1 MASAEESLRFNQI
14 IEFTVTPAQQSGLV
28 TALTEQVERYTC
40 TYPGFI
46 SATVQASDDGCR
58 VLGQTLW
65 QSRRASEEALLN
77 AEANEQDFIAM
88 LRLHQ
93 VSAVAFKTLQVTRT
107 IPARSL
113 QAEHCS
119 D

>member
-1 MASAEESLRFNQI
+1 MASAEENLRFNQL
-14 IEFTVTPAQQSGLV
+14 IEFTVSPAQQSGLV

-65 QSRRASEEALLN
+65 RSRRASEEALLN
-77 AEANEQDFIAM
+77 AEANEQDFM
-88 LRLHQ
+88 TLLRRHQ
-93 VSAVAFKTLQVTRT
+93 VSAVTFNSWQVSRT
-107 IPARSL
+107 IQARS
-113 QAEHCS
+113 
-119 D
+119 